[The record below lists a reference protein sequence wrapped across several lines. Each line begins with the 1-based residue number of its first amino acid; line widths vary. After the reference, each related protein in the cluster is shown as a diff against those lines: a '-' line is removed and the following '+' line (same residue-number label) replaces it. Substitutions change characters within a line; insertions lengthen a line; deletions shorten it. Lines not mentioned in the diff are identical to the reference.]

1 MDAAAARE
9 RNAASDKQS
18 LQSMETVKALNRT
31 IEQLMSQSL
40 IDKSER
46 TKVCSELE
54 SEQTHRR
61 EAENALVA
69 AEKQIVTAE
78 VARSEAVASLE
89 HLESQCESAL
99 KIFATHKQELEVI
112 CASDNFLRGEV
123 VVREVRLEQA
133 REETKKALEE
143 TEEMKAAAATLAE
156 KMEKAAADAYW
167 RIQDLEDDL
176 RAERA
181 GRRAG
186 KSRVP

>member
-1 MDAAAARE
+1 M
-9 RNAASDKQS
+9 
-18 LQSMETVKALNRT
+18 
-31 IEQLMSQSL
+31 
-40 IDKSER
+40 
-46 TKVCSELE
+46 
-54 SEQTHRR
+54 
-61 EAENALVA
+61 
-69 AEKQIVTAE
+69 
-78 VARSEAVASLE
+78 
-89 HLESQCESAL
+89 
-99 KIFATHKQELEVI
+99 I

-143 TEEMKAAAATLAE
+143 TEEMKAAAATLSE

-167 RIQDLEDDL
+167 RIQDLEDEL